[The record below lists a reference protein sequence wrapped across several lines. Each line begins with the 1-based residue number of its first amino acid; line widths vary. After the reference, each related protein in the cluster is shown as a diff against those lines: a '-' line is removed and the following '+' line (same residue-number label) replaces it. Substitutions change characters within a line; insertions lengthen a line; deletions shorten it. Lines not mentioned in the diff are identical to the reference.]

1 MASHFSQ
8 ITINAKYIIYRVSH
22 FVINSKCR
30 IKILF
35 DGSGYGIKIYRTVS
49 YVYWL
54 LCTYIEDRVKL
65 RVKGKLILQ

>member
-1 MASHFSQ
+1 MHFSQ
-8 ITINAKYIIYRVSH
+8 ITTNVKYLIYRVSH
-22 FVINSKCR
+22 FIGNSKFG

-35 DGSGYGIKIYRTVS
+35 DGSGYGVKIFRTVS

-54 LCTYIEDRVKL
+54 LCTFIENRVKP